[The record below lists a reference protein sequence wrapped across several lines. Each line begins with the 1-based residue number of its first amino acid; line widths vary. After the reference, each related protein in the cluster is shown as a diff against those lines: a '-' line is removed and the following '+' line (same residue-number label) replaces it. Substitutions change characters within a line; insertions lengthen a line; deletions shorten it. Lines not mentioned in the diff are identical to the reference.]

1 MAIVTT
7 DDRHYKA
14 IADVVRDRGGDA
26 VVEVFEKDTFT
37 SGEMADAVGV
47 ACDANYDEG
56 VGVGYEDGF
65 TTGVEEGFSEGYS
78 TGHAEG
84 YEEGHPEGYVEGYDA
99 GITEGAEICAAKHF
113 VHTFVGDG
121 STTATMNIPF
131 EPDKLIL
138 FNLDPLVQTRA
149 KEIALFVADLSAFG
163 RYAAVVA
170 LGSGTALSN
179 AVYTT
184 KSVLTRYSRQP
195 DGTVTL
201 QNVGLNATDIG
212 VFTAGQ
218 TFVLVAIKHIE
229 QTDKERITDF
239 VNGLA
244 GSGTATLNQAKVN
257 AAFTDAEWSA
267 LIATKPN
274 WTFAFI

>member
-14 IADVVRDRGGDA
+14 IANTIREYVGDTLEDDFGTDKVPPADMPGVVGYAIERYGYRNWEEGK
-26 VVEVFEKDTFT
+26 EE
-37 SGEMADAVGV
+37 GV
-47 ACDANYDEG
+47 A
-56 VGVGYEDGF
+56 
-65 TTGVEEGFSEGYS
+65 
-78 TGHAEG
+78 
-84 YEEGHPEGYVEGYDA
+84 
-99 GITEGAEICAAKHF
+99 EGAEICAAKHF

-149 KEIALFVADLSAFG
+149 NEIALLTADLSAFG
-163 RYAAVVA
+163 RYAATVA
-170 LGSGTALSN
+170 LGSGTALNN

-184 KSVLTRYSRQP
+184 KSVLSRYSRQA

-201 QNVGLNATDIG
+201 SNILTSATNVG
-212 VFTAGQ
+212 VFTAGR
-218 TFVLVAIKHIE
+218 TFVVLAIKHIDK
-229 QTDKERITDF
+229 TDKERITEF
-239 VNGLA
+239 VNGLT

-267 LIATKPN
+267 LIATKPS